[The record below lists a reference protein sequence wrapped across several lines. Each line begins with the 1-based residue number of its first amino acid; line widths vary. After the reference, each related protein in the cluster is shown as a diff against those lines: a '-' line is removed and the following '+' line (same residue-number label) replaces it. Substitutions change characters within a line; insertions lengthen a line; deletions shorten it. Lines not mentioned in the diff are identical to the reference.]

1 MSYSLKFN
9 NIELNLYGLTVAL
22 SSSALAALLSSDMA
36 QLADRVYAPSSLAPA
51 KTLLLPVVVQADTSA
66 QLFSYLDSI
75 KRICGQKEAGQLILN
90 IQTDRYYTARFES
103 FVGRRAS
110 PLVFEG
116 EMKFIADDPLAYA
129 VSMVTS
135 GPHTIPDAEETFEV
149 VVSLGTAYIKPTYTL
164 TAGDALTDITLLG
177 ENTDTDEE
185 FSWTGSVGSGK
196 DFVINVGTMYA
207 TNDGATA
214 MAGLNTGNQFPRLI
228 PGTTNH
234 IKVSDFWNAV
244 AGSLTIVYRPAYL

>member
-22 SSSALAALLSSDMA
+22 SASALAALLSADTV

-116 EMKFIADDPLAYA
+116 ELRFVADDPLAYA
-129 VSMVTS
+129 VSTVTS

-149 VVSLGTAYIKPTYTL
+149 VVGGTAYVKPIYTL
-164 TAGDALTDITLLG
+164 TSGDALTGITLLV

-185 FSWTGSVGSGK
+185 FSWGPGNVGDTK
-196 DFVINVGTMYA
+196 DFVIDVGTMYA
-207 TNDGATA
+207 TNDGASA
-214 MAGLNTGNQFPRLI
+214 MADVTGQFPRLI
-228 PGTTNH
+228 PGATNH
-234 IKVSDFWNAV
+234 IKVSDFFDTI
-244 AGSLTIVYRPAYL
+244 AGTITIVYRPAYL